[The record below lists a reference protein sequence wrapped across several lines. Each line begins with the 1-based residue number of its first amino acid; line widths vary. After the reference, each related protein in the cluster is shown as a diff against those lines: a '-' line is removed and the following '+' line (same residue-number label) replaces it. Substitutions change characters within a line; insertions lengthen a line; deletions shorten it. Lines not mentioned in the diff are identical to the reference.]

1 VQSTGEN
8 LRTGAI
14 VWLRGR
20 RWSVA
25 ESTRYLDCWT
35 LRLSPAALAGPARTF
50 LLPFDR
56 PYAVGGHRNTTEV
69 VRPRQWLRTLREK
82 AMDVRPFG
90 GLTGAVTSSI
100 DLLPYQLEPALAM
113 RRHGYPR
120 VMIADAVG
128 LGKTI
133 QAGLIVRELS
143 VERESFRAL
152 IVTPAG
158 LRDQWAAELGGRFSV
173 RAEVVTSA
181 WLARAVR
188 EIPSDVGPW
197 ALPGVYLCSFE
208 YLRRPEVL
216 RPLEDVCWDLLVV
229 DEAHAATPGT
239 ARLTAVHAVALRSR
253 RVVLLTAT
261 PHGGDDE
268 QFRSLCRIGRA
279 DERPDPLL
287 IFCRSR
293 ADIGTPLR
301 RRTVLLPVRPSAAER
316 RMHRLL
322 EGYAASVCAESRA
335 SGNGHARLAAIVL
348 RKRALSSAGSL
359 AISCRRRLALLAASH
374 GIRPAEQLWLPLD
387 AQDPVDDLEPDAI
400 LGTAGL
406 ADAAKERRW
415 LERIVDAADVATS
428 DESKIA
434 LLRRLLRRV
443 KEPIIVFTEFRDTL
457 ARLETA
463 LSDLG
468 RYICRLHGGMP
479 TSERSIALEQFR
491 RGDSLLL
498 ATDAAAEG
506 LNLHSRCRTVL
517 HFELPWSP
525 SRLEQRTGRV
535 DRIGQ
540 RDTVHEIML
549 VAADTAERLVLA
561 PLAKRAARARRSVP
575 HPLRLVETLSE
586 SRVAAAVMDGAPID
600 WVPVRLDPDV
610 IHPPLDLQEY
620 ARLEAVRLGELRR
633 GSAVDRDR
641 RTRSP
646 RVCATLVRAK
656 RGLLPPGLLR
666 IFRLELTASD
676 GRSVHSELVVL
687 HQPIHEGIAPGRL
700 VDFMKT
706 TARNTAVAERLARPL
721 LREHIAALIQ
731 SLTGAASA
739 LADRESVVAL
749 PATSAA
755 QRIVQ
760 AGLFDR
766 RAVRSDHERHRT
778 MAAVLEDSQRRIEAH
793 TRCSSIVP
801 SLALTALIVIEDR
814 GRR

>member
-1 VQSTGEN
+1 VSSSEN
-8 LRTGAI
+8 
-14 VWLRGR
+14 
-20 RWSVA
+20 
-25 ESTRYLDCWT
+25 
-35 LRLSPAALAGPARTF
+35 RTF

-56 PYAVGGHRNTTEV
+56 PCAHGVHETATEV
-69 VRPRQWLRTLREK
+69 LRPRQWLRRVAEK

-90 GLTGAVTSSI
+90 GLTSVATSRM

-113 RRHGYPR
+113 LRHGCPR

-143 VERESFRAL
+143 IERESFRAL

-158 LRDQWAAELGGRFSV
+158 LREQWAGELGERFSV
-173 RAEVVTSA
+173 RAGVVTSA

-188 EIPSDVGPW
+188 EIPPDVGPW

-208 YLRRPEVL
+208 FLRRPEVL
-216 RPLEDVCWDLLVV
+216 RPLEDVRWDLLVV

-253 RVVLLTAT
+253 RVVMLTAT

-293 ADIGTPLR
+293 ADVGRSLR
-301 RRTVLLPVRPSAAER
+301 RRSVLLPVVPSAAER

-322 EGYAASVCAESRA
+322 EGYTASVCAESRA
-335 SGNGHARLAAIVL
+335 SGNGHGRLAAIVL

-359 AISCRRRLALLAASH
+359 ALSCRRRLTLLTTSPDV
-374 GIRPAEQLWLPLD
+374 GLDEQLWLPLD
-387 AQDPVDDLEPDAI
+387 VEDAVQDLEPDVI
-400 LGTAGL
+400 LGAAGL

-415 LERIVDAADVATS
+415 LEAIAEAADVAS
-428 DESKIA
+428 QDESKIG

-443 KEPIIVFTEFRDTL
+443 KEPLIIFTEFRDTL
-457 ARLETA
+457 GRLQTA
-463 LSDLG
+463 LGDLG
-468 RYICRLHGGMP
+468 REICTLHGGM
-479 TSERSIALEQFR
+479 TVSERGDAQSRFT
-491 RGDSLLL
+491 RGQSLLL

-506 LNLHSRCRTVL
+506 LNLHSGCRAVL

-540 RDTVHEIML
+540 RETVHEIML

-561 PLAKRAARARRSVP
+561 PLAKRAARANRSVASP
-575 HPLRLVETLSE
+575 INLVETLSE
-586 SRVAAAVMDGAPID
+586 SRVASAIMDGTPIE
-600 WVPVRLDPDV
+600 PAAVRLDPDV
-610 IHPPLDLQEY
+610 IHPPPGWRED

-633 GSAVDRDR
+633 SAGVNRDR
-641 RTRSP
+641 RTRSA
-646 RVCATLVRAK
+646 RVSATLVRAK
-656 RGLLPPGLLR
+656 HRRLLPGFVR
-666 IFRLELTASD
+666 IFRLELTTSD
-676 GRSVHSELVVL
+676 GTCVHSELMCF
-687 HQPIHEGIAPGRL
+687 HQPLRATITRGKL
-700 VDFMKT
+700 VDFIKT
-706 TARNTAVAERLARPL
+706 EARDTVVAERFLGL
-721 LREHIAALIQ
+721 LLHEHIASLIQ
-731 SLTGAASA
+731 SLEKAAAA
-739 LADRESVVAL
+739 LADRERVVSLA
-749 PATSAA
+749 AASAA
-755 QRIVQ
+755 QRMVQ
-760 AGLFDR
+760 ASLFDR
-766 RAVRSDHERHRT
+766 RAVRADHERHRT
-778 MAAVLEDSQRRIEAH
+778 MAAVLEDSERRIEAH
-793 TRCSSIVP
+793 HACSSVAP
-801 SLALTALIVIEDR
+801 SLTLTALIVVEDR